1 VLEGVFV
8 PDAVGVEHKNLFGLH
23 VTEDHVLIEHVDSP
37 EQFAGDNICVDLFQ
51 VLDVNNDSAY
61 ISEMVTLVERNLFG
75 VGQKFSMESEIV
87 QDCHLTRQGKWG
99 NDQRDKDKLGG
110 SSDPGTSTKEDEIVH
125 DAGAKEGVALIWLI
139 QEDSVLIGFHS
150 AGKTILMRAL
160 MVAIAVENSLKHLK
174 KKLVLKEVVI
184 LEPVVSSV
192 LIGLIVIEDIITI
205 DGPSARNPLMELLID
220 DTFLGQLI
228 VDVMLSGN
236 LELSI
241 FALALI
247 IMVLLVT
254 VVVTTTASD
263 RVVCQSLKYY

>member
-1 VLEGVFV
+1 
-8 PDAVGVEHKNLFGLH
+8 
-23 VTEDHVLIEHVDSP
+23 
-37 EQFAGDNICVDLFQ
+37 
-51 VLDVNNDSAY
+51 
-61 ISEMVTLVERNLFG
+61 
-75 VGQKFSMESEIV
+75 
-87 QDCHLTRQGKWG
+87 
-99 NDQRDKDKLGG
+99 
-110 SSDPGTSTKEDEIVH
+110 
-125 DAGAKEGVALIWLI
+125 
-139 QEDSVLIGFHS
+139 
-150 AGKTILMRAL
+150 